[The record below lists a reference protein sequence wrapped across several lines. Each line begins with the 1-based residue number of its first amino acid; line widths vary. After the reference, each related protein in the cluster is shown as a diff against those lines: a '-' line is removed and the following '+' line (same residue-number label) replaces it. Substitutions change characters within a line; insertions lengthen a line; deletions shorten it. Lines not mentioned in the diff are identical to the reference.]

1 MLTVKMTGSLY
12 ALWVDTQSNHLFT
25 FLLSLDG
32 TKLSFQ
38 KHSAAMN
45 CIYFSDLKSIFQY
58 YGSKKT
64 QRLLFYP
71 TPRSFHIQLRFST
84 ETCKGQLVE
93 ITSED
98 ANCFLRITLPGIG
111 PIRVS
116 YSTPYGKNHS
126 VSLKGEVC
134 DGKRHSLWFSVDI
147 FRVSYRVDKVPVRF
161 YAASL
166 RRLFLSP
173 PNIVFG
179 KGLKGCVSGSIFVFR
194 RTETRGYRVGTS
206 SGCSMNSKYHGTLLI
221 SRLEQKHTPI
231 GTRVSSLEQKFFK
244 LKYVVKSIGRLKY
257 KRVVNNFGNISMW
270 KCERNLKYIAFKR
283 LSFHILISIWATYFS
298 KKIKFYGLP
307 HETCGM
313 VSASFTFSFVIVTY
327 GEYDKITTASYQLL
341 TKWVRGTNSRLNMYL
356 NKSDL

>member
-1 MLTVKMTGSLY
+1 
-12 ALWVDTQSNHLFT
+12 
-25 FLLSLDG
+25 
-32 TKLSFQ
+32 
-38 KHSAAMN
+38 MN
-45 CIYFSDLKSIFQY
+45 CIYFSDLEGIFQY

-64 QRLLFYP
+64 QRLPVYR
-71 TPRSFHIQLRFST
+71 TSRGFHIQLRFST

-194 RTETRGYRVGTS
+194 CTETRGYRVGTS

-231 GTRVSSLEQKFFK
+231 GTRVSSLEQRFFK
-244 LKYVVKSIGRLKY
+244 LKYIVKSIGRLKC
-257 KRVVNNFGNISMW
+257 KRVVNNFGNILFC
-270 KCERNLKYIAFKR
+270 K
-283 LSFHILISIWATYFS
+283 LI
-298 KKIKFYGLP
+298 K
-307 HETCGM
+307 
-313 VSASFTFSFVIVTY
+313 
-327 GEYDKITTASYQLL
+327 
-341 TKWVRGTNSRLNMYL
+341 
-356 NKSDL
+356 

>member
-1 MLTVKMTGSLY
+1 
-12 ALWVDTQSNHLFT
+12 
-25 FLLSLDG
+25 
-32 TKLSFQ
+32 
-38 KHSAAMN
+38 MN
-45 CIYFSDLKSIFQY
+45 CIYFSDLEGIFQY

-64 QRLLFYP
+64 QRLPVYR
-71 TPRSFHIQLRFST
+71 TSRGFHIQLRFST

-98 ANCFLRITLPGIG
+98 TNCFLRIALPGIG

-194 RTETRGYRVGTS
+194 HTETRGYRVGTS

-231 GTRVSSLEQKFFK
+231 GTRVSSLEQRFFK
-244 LKYVVKSIGRLKY
+244 LKYIVKSIGRLKC
-257 KRVVNNFGNISMW
+257 KRVVNNFGNIFFC
-270 KCERNLKYIAFKR
+270 K
-283 LSFHILISIWATYFS
+283 LI
-298 KKIKFYGLP
+298 K
-307 HETCGM
+307 
-313 VSASFTFSFVIVTY
+313 
-327 GEYDKITTASYQLL
+327 
-341 TKWVRGTNSRLNMYL
+341 
-356 NKSDL
+356 

>member
-1 MLTVKMTGSLY
+1 
-12 ALWVDTQSNHLFT
+12 
-25 FLLSLDG
+25 
-32 TKLSFQ
+32 
-38 KHSAAMN
+38 MN
-45 CIYFSDLKSIFQY
+45 CIYFSDLEGIFQY

-64 QRLLFYP
+64 QRLPVYR
-71 TPRSFHIQLRFST
+71 TSRGFHIQLRFST

-98 ANCFLRITLPGIG
+98 TNCFLRIALPGIG

-194 RTETRGYRVGTS
+194 FTETHGYRVGTS
-206 SGCSMNSKYHGTLLI
+206 SGCSMNSKYHGTLSI
-221 SRLEQKHTPI
+221 SRL
-231 GTRVSSLEQKFFK
+231 
-244 LKYVVKSIGRLKY
+244 
-257 KRVVNNFGNISMW
+257 
-270 KCERNLKYIAFKR
+270 
-283 LSFHILISIWATYFS
+283 
-298 KKIKFYGLP
+298 
-307 HETCGM
+307 
-313 VSASFTFSFVIVTY
+313 
-327 GEYDKITTASYQLL
+327 
-341 TKWVRGTNSRLNMYL
+341 
-356 NKSDL
+356 

>member
-1 MLTVKMTGSLY
+1 
-12 ALWVDTQSNHLFT
+12 
-25 FLLSLDG
+25 
-32 TKLSFQ
+32 
-38 KHSAAMN
+38 MN
-45 CIYFSDLKSIFQY
+45 CIYFSDLEGIFQY

-64 QRLLFYP
+64 QRLPVYR
-71 TPRSFHIQLRFST
+71 TSRGFHIQLRFST

-98 ANCFLRITLPGIG
+98 ANCFLRIALLGIG

-116 YSTPYGKNHS
+116 YSTPNGKSHS

-166 RRLFLSP
+166 IRLFLSP

-194 RTETRGYRVGTS
+194 HTETRGYRVGTS

-231 GTRVSSLEQKFFK
+231 GTRVSSLEQRFFK
-244 LKYVVKSIGRLKY
+244 LKYIVKSIGRLKC
-257 KRVVNNFGNISMW
+257 KRVVNNFGNIFFC
-270 KCERNLKYIAFKR
+270 K
-283 LSFHILISIWATYFS
+283 LI
-298 KKIKFYGLP
+298 K
-307 HETCGM
+307 
-313 VSASFTFSFVIVTY
+313 
-327 GEYDKITTASYQLL
+327 
-341 TKWVRGTNSRLNMYL
+341 
-356 NKSDL
+356 